1 MRKGQIT
8 LFVILGIVLT
18 IIVVSS
24 FIFREG
30 IIEKIS
36 DTEIVKG
43 ISMSEEARMVQSDM
57 EGCMENLASESLVRM
72 SLQGG
77 YLDLGRVPYA
87 QVPESLDY
95 LNYDGTAYLYY
106 KGQNKVP
113 NLRQMQS
120 SLAKELTTLSVMC
133 KKEYKDLSLSYGR
146 VVPKV
151 EIMDGEVKF
160 DINWVIDIQK
170 GDRKSTVKH
179 LKFEIPS
186 KIGKMRNVVNEIVES
201 QTGEIC
207 LSCLAEIGFENDM
220 AIDMEKIDEDIFYLI
235 TDQASKNENFIF
247 LMANKF

>member
-57 EGCMENLASESLVRM
+57 EACMMDVATTLLIRM
-72 SLQGG
+72 GLQGG
-77 YLDLGRVPYA
+77 YLNLEKVPYA
-87 QVPESLDY
+87 QVPEA
-95 LNYDGTAYLYY
+95 LNHLGHDGTAYLYY
-106 KGQNKVP
+106 KGQNRVP
-113 NLRQMQS
+113 SLRQMQS
-120 SLAKELTTLSVMC
+120 DLTNDITTLSILC
-133 KKEYKDLSLSYGR
+133 EREYDDLSLNYGR
-146 VVPKV
+146 VVPKIDIV
-151 EIMDGEVKF
+151 DDEIQF

-170 GDRKSTVKH
+170 GDRKSVVKH

-186 KIGKMRNVVNEIVES
+186 TIGKMRKVVNEIVES
-201 QTGEIC
+201 QTEEIC
-207 LSCLAEIGFENDM
+207 LSCLAEIGFENDVV
-220 AIDMEKIDEDIFYLI
+220 ISIERIDEDIFYLI
-235 TDQASKNENFIF
+235 TDNNAKNENFIF
-247 LMANKF
+247 LMANQF